1 MDSEAQKRLYDH
13 LKHHPNAYMM
23 AQNLV
28 NRILANDPH
37 ALAELKSLTA
47 RSSDP
52 RARNALQI
60 IAVVFKYEHPEYH
73 GPGTTLIGGIASTAK
88 FVLSPVAWA
97 LSTAG
102 KTVNWAGAQIQHLA
116 RVL

>member
-1 MDSEAQKRLYDH
+1 MDSQAQKKLYEH
-13 LKHHPNAYMM
+13 LKNNPNAYIT

-28 NRILANDPH
+28 NRILASDPH
-37 ALAELKSLTA
+37 AMAELKGLSA
-47 RSSDP
+47 NAHDP

-88 FVLSPVAWA
+88 FVLSPVAWV

-102 KTVNWAGAQIQHLA
+102 KSVNWAGSQIQHLA
-116 RVL
+116 KVL